1 MEGGSPGHW
10 GRNTN
15 EGPTPAPNR
24 TSTGLNR
31 TPRMLRYRIHCRG
44 AGGSTNGKEARIDFG
59 SRSLSAHRLTV
70 YRPRPLRCKLATGDA
85 PACRL
90 ALYQQEHRNGGL
102 SPLHRRVAGIDVH
115 RMLHVVT
122 VLIEQPDGSV
132 VKHSREFGYF
142 KRDCRALAT
151 WLLELQVQLVV
162 MESTGIYWKTFTLT
176 WRISASPLGS
186 STHTSSSTCRVA
198 KPTCSI
204 PNSWPASALCAAASF
219 PRKTCASCA

>member
-142 KRDCRALAT
+142 KRDCRALAAHPT
-151 WLLELQVQLVV
+151 EHPKTPRSAVLPPPGGQTYSGAPKPARALHLGAMATQ
-162 MESTGIYWKTFTLT
+162 MPSTRQTSCTDSLAST
-176 WRISASPLGS
+176 RLSASI
-186 STHTSSSTCRVA
+186 
-198 KPTCSI
+198 PTGR
-204 PNSWPASALCAAASF
+204 AL
-219 PRKTCASCA
+219 P